1 MASTTGAQERIDQPE
16 KPVTLQFR
24 GKTFTLSYSQFCLL
38 VGRQS
43 LKQQVD
49 DSSTKSKLIST
60 RWCPTQGTTEEKRQ
74 LKEHLDKMYLGNERR
89 CSRTPLYGRDLL
101 EICSW
106 INERKNSQQYP
117 ARINKWGWSGFTNCF
132 PYSSTLEILKDPLQ
146 ELILTLKHQKIALR
160 DIVTRGLCVLP
171 AVVVAPPCL
180 NVANPPYSYI
190 HEMKA
195 FKFNLKEQLLPFFHP
210 VQQIARPHFIQFP
223 DPLLVQLDS
232 GKMEALAILLQKLKG
247 KGHRVLILT
256 QMIPMLDILELFL
269 DFHFLTYIRVDKT
282 DAHSW
287 HYLESIK
294 SFNQDKRFFC
304 AIVSSRTPSTGVS
317 HVDVDT
323 VVFYDID
330 LDQQTDT
337 KAKEWCDRIA
347 RGRDIHIY
355 RLVSGNSV
363 EERLLKKGIKHLIQE
378 VATQGDDCSV
388 GCLTQVLCTECGKEN
403 SKKFTEET
411 QSEIRDYIDT
421 ELYNSRNTMAPLQ
434 LEELAS
440 FVDQLTPIEKYALNF
455 LESSHTMNDQKSKK
469 ISKELKTA
477 NIKWEYQRAKELKKA
492 KEKTQ
497 QAVKEELLT
506 YTRQDAYNMEFV
518 YERPDGQVEMMPIWT
533 PPVVPENHNDVY
545 TDSVMCLMYSS
556 TPMPESK
563 LPPPFVRKAR
573 KRQRTDLPSSGER
586 KKHCGRRIP
595 PPSLFD
601 QVTPGT
607 LKARQKSKAQKA
619 HFLAVKEL
627 LALPLNLAILSP
639 AQTVN
644 WDFVSNVVNS
654 CNYVYRSPEQCQN
667 HYIKTFVGAQGKNIN
682 GYPLRARQA
691 YSKDKNSERTQIY
704 MNHFEMMT
712 MTARKR
718 SFSNRFLVYNYDK
731 LFMSEVVSSSAEP
744 MTTMEKALLEG
755 LLAPQLQE
763 WQPPQK
769 QDEGQTV
776 EQVQT
781 QSQPQWGAQASGS
794 MLTPATATLQ
804 QMSTEP
810 AVAAQPN
817 PWLPVS
823 FFKQKHSTA

>member
-1 MASTTGAQERIDQPE
+1 
-16 KPVTLQFR
+16 
-24 GKTFTLSYSQFCLL
+24 
-38 VGRQS
+38 
-43 LKQQVD
+43 
-49 DSSTKSKLIST
+49 
-60 RWCPTQGTTEEKRQ
+60 
-74 LKEHLDKMYLGNERR
+74 
-89 CSRTPLYGRDLL
+89 
-101 EICSW
+101 
-106 INERKNSQQYP
+106 
-117 ARINKWGWSGFTNCF
+117 
-132 PYSSTLEILKDPLQ
+132 
-146 ELILTLKHQKIALR
+146 
-160 DIVTRGLCVLP
+160 
-171 AVVVAPPCL
+171 
-180 NVANPPYSYI
+180 
-190 HEMKA
+190 MKA

-619 HFLAVKEL
+619 HFLVKQQMYFARPLSAHIKSAAGTWQDSPAWLISENVALLKAVKEL